1 MGSQPYKA
9 SARSWKPL
17 VHALNFESEMVAA
30 LAPRMDLARARA
42 PFVPASGGEL
52 HQQCGLRPPLFPSL
66 PRRANDGGK
75 RGTARSTARG

>member
-17 VHALNFESEMVAA
+17 VDALNFESEMAAA
-30 LAPRMDLARARA
+30 LAPRMDLARTHA
-42 PFVPASGGEL
+42 PFLPASGGGL

-66 PRRANDGGK
+66 PRRANNGGK
-75 RGTARSTARG
+75 QETARSTMRG